1 MKMKWSLLLAVT
13 LAGCL
18 LLLHFLRGGD
28 ANDAAAALAHDA
40 PAVPVV
46 VATAQQRDL
55 AILLKASGR
64 AEAKSSVTVKSRLDG
79 QVAAILFTEG
89 GPVRKGQVLLRMDS
103 APGQAQLRQVE
114 AVLARDQAQL
124 ERITG
129 EAQRNTALFEQGF
142 ISKNGLGQSQADLQA
157 AKATL
162 KADQANLDSARLQL
176 GFTDVT
182 SPVDGIAGAILLPVG
197 GAAKANDTAL
207 VVINQI
213 RPIYVSFAIP
223 EADLE
228 RVKGAL
234 AGGVVA
240 VSASLPGSAAVS
252 TGRLA
257 FLDNAVDPTTG
268 TIIAKAAFDNADG
281 RLTPGQYA
289 QVKVPLSYLRQ
300 AVVVPAAAV
309 ESGVAGPYVF
319 VVRADSTVELRP
331 VEVRAEVDGAV
342 AIASGVRAGDKVVID
357 GQTHLRAGSR
367 IAAHGGDPADASQV
381 R

>member
-1 MKMKWSLLLAVT
+1 MKWALVSAVA
-13 LAGCL
+13 LAGCFL
-18 LLLHFLRGGD
+18 LWHFVRGTD
-28 ANDAAAALAHDA
+28 ANDAAAAVAHDTA
-40 PAVPVV
+40 AVPVV
-46 VATAQQRDL
+46 MATAEQRDL
-55 AILLKASGR
+55 PILLKASGR

-103 APGQAQLRQVE
+103 APGKAQFRQVE

-124 ERITG
+124 ERLTG
-129 EAQRNTALFEQGF
+129 ESQRNTALFEQGF
-142 ISKNGLGQSQADLQA
+142 ISKNGLGQSQADLQG

-182 SPVDGIAGAILLPVG
+182 SPVDGIAGTALLPVG

-223 EADLE
+223 EVDLE

-234 AGGVVA
+234 GRGAVP
-240 VSASLPGSAAVS
+240 VSASLPGSTTVAE
-252 TGRLA
+252 GHLA
-257 FLDNAVDPTTG
+257 FLDNAVDPATG
-268 TIIAKAAFDNADG
+268 TIIAKATFDNGDG

-289 QVKVPLSYLRQ
+289 QVKIPLAYLRQ
-300 AVVVPAAAV
+300 AVVVPVAAV
-309 ESGVAGPYVF
+309 ESGVDGPYVF
-319 VVRADSTVELRP
+319 IVRADSTVELRA
-331 VEVRAEVDGAV
+331 VTVGAEVDGSV
-342 AIASGVRAGDKVVID
+342 AIASGLHVGDKVVTE
-357 GQTHLRAGSR
+357 GQSHLRAGSR
-367 IAAHGGDPADASQV
+367 VAVSGAAQASQA